1 MKSLLPFAGV
11 CLVGLFF
18 IIPASVAQENTPDP
32 SQREEA
38 AREVKQEEHQR
49 ILGIVPQFNVSSL
62 QNAVRL
68 SPQQKL
74 HLAFKSA
81 TDPFNILL
89 VGINAGI
96 NQWQND
102 FPGYGLGAQ
111 GYAKRLGAGYADNF
125 DGTMLGNA
133 LLPILLH
140 QDPRYFRKG
149 TGSFGS
155 RAGYALLSTVRAKG
169 DNGRWQPNYSNLL
182 GNLAAGGISNLYYPE
197 GDRGVGLTFTR
208 GFTVSFQGAIGAFL
222 AEFWPD
228 ISHKLQRKDKP

>member
-1 MKSLLPFAGV
+1 MKLLLPLAAACLTSILLVVPGCFAQQK
-11 CLVGLFF
+11 
-18 IIPASVAQENTPDP
+18 IPGQT
-32 SQREEA
+32 QHEEA
-38 AREVKQEEHQR
+38 ERELKQEEHQR

-62 QNAVRL
+62 QNAARL

-74 HLAFKSA
+74 QLAFRSA

-89 VGINAGI
+89 VGLNAGI

-102 FPGYGLGAQ
+102 FPDYGQGAK
-111 GYAKRLGAGYADNF
+111 GYAKRLGAGYLDNF

-133 LLPILLH
+133 VLPILLH

-149 TGSFGS
+149 AGSFGS
-155 RAGYALLSTVRAKG
+155 RTVYALLSTVRAKG
-169 DNGRWQPNYSNLL
+169 DNGKWQPNYSNII

-197 GDRGVGLTFTR
+197 SDRGVALTVTR
-208 GFTVSFQGAIGAFL
+208 GFSVSFQGALGAFV

-228 ISHKLQRKDKP
+228 VARKLNRNDKP